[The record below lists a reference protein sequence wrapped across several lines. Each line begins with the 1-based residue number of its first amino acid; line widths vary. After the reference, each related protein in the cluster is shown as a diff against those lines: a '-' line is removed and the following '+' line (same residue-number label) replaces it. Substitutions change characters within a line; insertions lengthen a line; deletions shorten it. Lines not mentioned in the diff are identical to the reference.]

1 MNFFKNVSTIEAIK
15 NLYRK
20 LCREFHPDLGGDLE
34 TMKTVNVEYKEA
46 LSRNH
51 GQKSTD
57 NFGKEHTYYYNEHVE
72 DALMDKI
79 YELLALNMTGVEVAL
94 IGVWIWVTGDNT
106 KDYRS
111 QFKNLKLRW
120 HSKRKAWYFQT
131 SKKRT
136 KYKRNFSMDDM
147 ANAYGYQTFERDD
160 NTLALG

>member
-1 MNFFKNVSTIEAIK
+1 MNYFSAVSTVEEIK
-15 NLYRK
+15 KLYRK
-20 LCREFHPDLGGDLE
+20 LCSKFHPDRGGDLE
-34 TMKTVNVEYKEA
+34 IMKTVNVQYKESLA
-46 LSRNH
+46 GNH

-72 DALMDKI
+72 DALMEKI
-79 YELLALNMTGVEVAL
+79 QELLALNMTGVEVAL

-106 KDYRS
+106 KDYRT

-120 HSKRKAWYFQT
+120 HSKRQAWYFQT

-147 ANAYGYQTFERDD
+147 AHAYGYQTFKSDD
-160 NTLALG
+160 NKLALA